1 MEKKLRDLQL
11 DAKKP
16 SQIAVIN
23 ITENFNFKENVET
36 IINNAFTLDNL
47 DVESSRLD
55 EFNVQLKKLCD
66 RVGASVKEVDLQTI
80 MKKEKEW
87 DKENRFNQTLYTE
100 RGLGLE
106 GRGFDRTLTSD
117 KKGGPTSFASLK
129 KKFEDL
135 NGFSKF
141 GSNGKLG
148 DDRNFCGVKKSC
160 LTPRNCSL
168 TNTPKVPEPQED
180 RSYDV

>member
-1 MEKKLRDLQL
+1 
-11 DAKKP
+11 
-16 SQIAVIN
+16 VIN

-55 EFNVQLKKLCD
+55 EFNIQLKKLSD

-80 MKKEKEW
+80 MKREKEW
-87 DKENRFNQTLYTE
+87 DKENRFNQTLNTE
-100 RGLGLE
+100 RGLGL
-106 GRGFDRTLTSD
+106 GDRGFDRTLTSD
-117 KKGGPTSFASLK
+117 KKCGLTSFASLK

-141 GSNGKLG
+141 GSN
-148 DDRNFCGVKKSC
+148 
-160 LTPRNCSL
+160 
-168 TNTPKVPEPQED
+168 
-180 RSYDV
+180 